1 MKKISWFVILGIFV
15 CSASLASNVP
25 DNKVC
30 RVGPTGGVM
39 NTPRCDGK
47 SEGADCTSRS
57 ASEARCSN
65 ATGRYKGSDGT
76 KYGTVLTC
84 KERICNEG
92 YILWLH
98 NLSNGGYQPY
108 GLCQSKSVLQKLC
121 DQGKGCPPGCKC
133 VLNEIDYTWI
143 SGWTKGMKTPA
154 YHEDEMC
161 VCREEVDEKIK
172 AVSCKYS
179 FKVRCPAGTP
189 REGYA
194 FIDKEINMTQEELK
208 DPETKEWYD
217 FTEEDINACA
227 DGVVIDNSDKSQ
239 LSETAKK
246 LFDKMFNKDT
256 EVFTANAG
264 KWVEENCYQPVDFD
278 NDMSYTGGAGGA
290 SFDSTY
296 TTGVNVNSAEI
307 NNAKSVLSAFFAK
320 AESDVSVW
328 KNAEGEFNTARLAS
342 DLGAAV
348 VLGTVGGVV
357 SSVVIKKAQV
367 KKGFESL
374 QCYMHGYKV
383 ADWGDVFEASL
394 RTR

>member
-1 MKKISWFVILGIFV
+1 MKKISWFVILSICV
-15 CSASLASNVP
+15 CSASLASNAP
-25 DNKVC
+25 NNKVC

-39 NTPRCDGK
+39 NTPGCVNK
-47 SEGADCTSRS
+47 SEGDNCTSVR
-57 ASEARCSN
+57 ASEAKCLN
-65 ATGRYKGSDGT
+65 ATGRYKDSEGT
-76 KYGTVLTC
+76 KNGTVLTC
-84 KERICNEG
+84 KERICKDG

-98 NLSNGGYQPY
+98 DLPNGGYQPY
-108 GLCQSKSVLQKLC
+108 GLCQSKSAMQKLC

-133 VLNEIDYTWI
+133 ELDAIDYTWD
-143 SGWTKGMKTPA
+143 SGWTKGKKTSA
-154 YHEDEMC
+154 YYEDKMC
-161 VCREEVDEKIK
+161 VCKEVNKEIEK
-172 AVSCKYS
+172 VSCKYS
-179 FKVRCPAGTP
+179 FKAFCPDNTP
-189 REGYA
+189 LKGYA
-194 FIDKEINMTQEELK
+194 FIDKEINMTQTELN
-208 DPETKEWYD
+208 DSVTKQWYS
-217 FTEEDINACA
+217 FTDDDIKACA
-227 DGVVIDNSDKSQ
+227 NGVVMDDNDKGQ
-239 LSETAKK
+239 LSDAARK
-246 LFDKMFNKDT
+246 LFTKMFNKDT
-256 EVFTANAG
+256 QVVKDNGA
-264 KWVEENCYQPVDFD
+264 KWIKENCYQLVDFD

-296 TTGVNVNSAEI
+296 TTGANVNSAEI

-328 KNAEGEFNTARLAS
+328 KNAEGKFNTARLAS
-342 DLGAAV
+342 DLGAGI